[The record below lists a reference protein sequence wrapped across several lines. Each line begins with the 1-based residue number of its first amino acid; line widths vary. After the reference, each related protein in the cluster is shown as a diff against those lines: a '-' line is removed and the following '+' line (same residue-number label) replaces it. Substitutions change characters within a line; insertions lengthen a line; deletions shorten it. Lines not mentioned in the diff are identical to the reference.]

1 LSVINNLFIKNL
13 RIRELWLRSFGEP
26 FGKAKNKFSNS
37 QILDNNS
44 LQLSCNEIVVP
55 LQREIKI

>member
-1 LSVINNLFIKNL
+1 L